1 MNIIININKLIS
13 FFLSDMKVKTKKEK
27 IKLVDLPSDIYIQPN
42 KLLLTDKPI
51 KTKRRIKIL
60 SIPKKGIFTCVNADV
75 LSKREIIPKLS
86 KEIDYLIDIQNKENL
101 ESKRNYILSP
111 IRNITNDD
119 YYFKKYP
126 PVSLNILIDNVL
138 KNQQYKKS
146 DIFSKDFDYEKHKIK
161 EKKKKLN
168 KNEELYHQI
177 VQKNLEK
184 KDQNIFE
191 NFIKL
196 KTLEEKYNTVLKKSI
211 NDIEKWDTIS

>member
-51 KTKRRIKIL
+51 KTKRRINIL

-111 IRNITNDD
+111 IKNITNDD

>member
-1 MNIIININKLIS
+1 
-13 FFLSDMKVKTKKEK
+13 MKVKPET
-27 IKLVDLPSDIYIQPN
+27 INVNITDLSPDIYIKPN

-51 KTKRRIKIL
+51 KTKRRINIL

-111 IRNITNDD
+111 IKNITNDD

>member
-101 ESKRNYILSP
+101 ESKRNYLLSP
-111 IRNITNDD
+111 IKNITNDD

>member
-1 MNIIININKLIS
+1 
-13 FFLSDMKVKTKKEK
+13 MKVKTKKER

-51 KTKRRIKIL
+51 KTKRRINIL

-111 IRNITNDD
+111 IKNITNDD

>member
-1 MNIIININKLIS
+1 
-13 FFLSDMKVKTKKEK
+13 MKVKTKKEK

-51 KTKRRIKIL
+51 KTKRRINIL

-86 KEIDYLIDIQNKENL
+86 KEIEYLMGIQ
-101 ESKRNYILSP
+101 ESEHLNTKNEFLLKP
-111 IRNITNDD
+111 IRNITNND
-119 YYFKKYP
+119 YYYKKYH
-126 PVSLNILIDNVL
+126 PVALNLLIDNVL

>member
-1 MNIIININKLIS
+1 
-13 FFLSDMKVKTKKEK
+13 MKVKTKKEK

-51 KTKRRIKIL
+51 KTKRRINIL

-101 ESKRNYILSP
+101 ESKRNYILIP
-111 IRNITNDD
+111 IKNITNDD

>member
-111 IRNITNDD
+111 IKNITNDD

>member
-111 IRNITNDD
+111 IKNITNDD

-168 KNEELYHQI
+168 KNVELYHQI

>member
-1 MNIIININKLIS
+1 
-13 FFLSDMKVKTKKEK
+13 MKVKTKKEK

-51 KTKRRIKIL
+51 KTKRRINIL

-111 IRNITNDD
+111 IKNITNDD

-161 EKKKKLN
+161 EKKRN
-168 KNEELYHQI
+168 
-177 VQKNLEK
+177 
-184 KDQNIFE
+184 
-191 NFIKL
+191 
-196 KTLEEKYNTVLKKSI
+196 
-211 NDIEKWDTIS
+211 

>member
-1 MNIIININKLIS
+1 M
-13 FFLSDMKVKTKKEK
+13 
-27 IKLVDLPSDIYIQPN
+27 
-42 KLLLTDKPI
+42 
-51 KTKRRIKIL
+51 
-60 SIPKKGIFTCVNADV
+60 
-75 LSKREIIPKLS
+75 
-86 KEIDYLIDIQNKENL
+86 
-101 ESKRNYILSP
+101 
-111 IRNITNDD
+111 
-119 YYFKKYP
+119 
-126 PVSLNILIDNVL
+126 

-161 EKKKKLN
+161 EIKKKLN
-168 KNEELYHQI
+168 KNEELYHHI